1 MTLYLV
7 IYMAYYMVAMKVNIF
22 EAKARLS
29 ELVDAAQS
37 GQPVTICRRNTPVA
51 HLVGVGVARSASR
64 PVGGARGLVV
74 VPPAFFDALP
84 DAFVD
89 AFYPAI
95 DEASRGATAADGPS
109 APPAPSRAPRRRGG
123 RR

>member
-1 MTLYLV
+1 MAIDMV
-7 IYMAYYMVAMKVNIF
+7 MNIVHYMGNMKVNIF

-29 ELVDAAQS
+29 ELIDAAEA
-37 GQPVTICRRNTPVA
+37 GQLVTICRRNRPVA
-51 HLVGVGVARSASR
+51 HLVGIGVVRSAAR
-64 PVGGARGLVV
+64 PIGGARGQLV

-95 DEASRGATAADGPS
+95 DGDSGVATAADGQA
-109 APPAPSRAPRRRGG
+109 APPTQSSATRRRGA
-123 RR
+123 RS